1 MRRRISLDRRE
12 SHMVDILL
20 PKDHP
25 WEMATLRIIIHRV
38 IRGFNLLEE
47 RRQTLKNAR
56 KHRMDLIT
64 TCKTSTVNSLLKWK
78 TLTAFWIPQSNS
90 ERTSITIIIR
100 VVRYSEMI
108 MHHLRARASKRQWET
123 VTVWV
128 LEKEFINQVLEI
140 YYHHLSRRVSKILIT
155 NLDIWWTRT
164 YNRHYVVVLAGSPPE
179 IQKTFFRGDL
189 VMSLLCQIQYRRT
202 KEVKETRR
210 DSRLHRHS
218 LPLSFTKN
226 NHENL
231 ENI

>member
-1 MRRRISLDRRE
+1 MRRKISLGRRE

-25 WEMATLRIIIHRV
+25 WEMATPRIIIHRV
-38 IRGFNLLEE
+38 IRGFNLLGEH
-47 RRQTLKNAR
+47 RQTLKSAR

-155 NLDIWWTRT
+155 NLEIWWTRT
-164 YNRHYVVVLAGSPPE
+164 YNRHFVVELAGSPPE